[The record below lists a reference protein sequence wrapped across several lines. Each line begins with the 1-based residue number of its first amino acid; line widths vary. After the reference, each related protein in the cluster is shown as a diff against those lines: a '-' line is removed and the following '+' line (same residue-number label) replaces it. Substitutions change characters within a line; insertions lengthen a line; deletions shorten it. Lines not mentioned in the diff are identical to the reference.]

1 MHGRGPKLG
10 SYVLL
15 MSFNI
20 LKSAIFEKKI
30 DFYGLF
36 LEDYIMLSLLGYLI
50 V

>member
-30 DFYGLF
+30 DFYVLKC
-36 LEDYIMLSLLGYLI
+36 MHASLILAI
-50 V
+50 FR